1 MNTLGANHV
10 MIYNAGVN
18 PDPTSAPIHF
28 AAADDH
34 ATGLEPE
41 KSRRGGDKN
50 NTNRQTVF
58 GKLSVFGKQFANRE
72 AVAGKLPPDMKT
84 CRF

>member
-28 AAADDH
+28 AAADDR

-41 KSRRGGDKN
+41 KSRRGGDN
-50 NTNRQTVF
+50 GTNR
-58 GKLSVFGKQFANRE
+58 KQYRE
-72 AVAGKLPPDMKT
+72 AVAGKLPPDMKAQVLA
-84 CRF
+84 R

>member
-18 PDPTSAPIHF
+18 PDPTSAAIHF
-28 AAADDH
+28 AAADDR

-41 KSRRGGDKN
+41 KSRRGGDN
-50 NTNRQTVF
+50 GTNR
-58 GKLSVFGKQFANRE
+58 KQYRE
-72 AVAGKLPPDMKT
+72 AVAGKLPPDMKAQVL
-84 CRF
+84 